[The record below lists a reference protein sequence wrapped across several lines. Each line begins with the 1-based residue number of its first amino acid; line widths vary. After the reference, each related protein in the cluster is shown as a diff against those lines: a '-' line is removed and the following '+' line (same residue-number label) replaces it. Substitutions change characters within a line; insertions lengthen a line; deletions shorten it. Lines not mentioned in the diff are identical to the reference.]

1 MYEHKDNLNL
11 DIFVFDFSISPMPMA
26 IFFIAFFLIGYFI
39 AFCFGLIEKHRMKKT
54 IQDLNSKLNEQ
65 DKKLG
70 SLINEAELLK
80 MRRQESNQPKA
91 DGAPDSKENDLRG
104 APGNPKKEN

>member
-1 MYEHKDNLNL
+1 MYEHNDNLNL
-11 DIFVFDFSISPMPMA
+11 DIVVLDFSISPMPMA

-54 IQDLNSKLNEQ
+54 IQELNSKLNEQ

-70 SLINEAELLK
+70 SLINEADSLK
-80 MRRQESNQPKA
+80 VRRQESNQPKA
-91 DGAPDSKENDLRG
+91 DDGPDSKEKDLSG
-104 APGNPKKEN
+104 ALGNPKKES